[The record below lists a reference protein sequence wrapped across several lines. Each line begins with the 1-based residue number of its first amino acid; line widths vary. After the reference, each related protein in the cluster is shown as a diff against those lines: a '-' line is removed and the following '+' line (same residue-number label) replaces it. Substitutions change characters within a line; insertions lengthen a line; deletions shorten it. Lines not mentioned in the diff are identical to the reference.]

1 MIAIV
6 ALVSLAI
13 GLAAGFGLG
22 ARRVQHVERQGA
34 RTEALLRA
42 RVLPVLSRRAAALGL
57 PRPAG
62 ESSLEAALDA
72 AGRIQAA
79 EDQLALPFTDTLE
92 LQRAELG
99 PPARRREG

>member
-1 MIAIV
+1 MIAVV

-22 ARRVQHVERQGA
+22 ARRVQHIERQGA
-34 RTEALLRA
+34 RNEALLRSH
-42 RVLPVLSRRAAALGL
+42 VLPVLSRRAAALGL

-62 ESSLEAALDA
+62 ETPLEAALDA
-72 AGRIQAA
+72 AGRIQSA

-99 PPARRREG
+99 PLARRREG

>member
-6 ALVSLAI
+6 ALVSLTI
-13 GLAAGFGLG
+13 GVAAGFGLG
-22 ARRVQHVERQGA
+22 ARRVQQIEQQGA
-34 RTEALLRA
+34 RNEALLRA
-42 RVLPVLSRRAAALGL
+42 HVLPVLSRRAAALGL

-62 ESSLEAALDA
+62 ETSLEAAVDA
-72 AGRIQAA
+72 ACRIRAA

-99 PPARRREG
+99 TPARQREG